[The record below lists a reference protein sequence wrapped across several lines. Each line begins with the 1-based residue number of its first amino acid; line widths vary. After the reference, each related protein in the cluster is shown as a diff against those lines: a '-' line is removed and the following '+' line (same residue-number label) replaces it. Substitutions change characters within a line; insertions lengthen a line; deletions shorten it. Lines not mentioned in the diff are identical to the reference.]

1 MRYRAGN
8 SQNLFEHFFDQH
20 SALENPNRKGKL
32 EWGNLSSSVKEECLG
47 RKLAKWERNY
57 TEKKKKLRTRN
68 SFGSCNDRK
77 TTAASEAA
85 AATSAR

>member
-57 TEKKKKLRTRN
+57 TEKKKLRTRN